1 MHAILLHVRSNPE
14 IYPNGCT
21 KKISEAGRLGF
32 FFFFFIFAN
41 TSKILIHEEVEGSK
55 IKRVAKKVFIEL
67 SIVRGRDSFL
77 F

>member
-21 KKISEAGRLGF
+21 KKNFRGRSAGF
-32 FFFFFIFAN
+32 FFFFFAN
-41 TSKILIHEEVEGSK
+41 TSKILIHEEVEESK

-77 F
+77 FLK